1 MIKKDTIG
9 SLTFNEKINI
19 IKGKKIIHHWDK
31 LIDSLPIERQNKIKE
46 NQLIHDPILSL
57 KKICKSNNNVNSV
70 KYGFSKNSKT
80 YGRLFAKNP
89 SLQNLPREFRGALAY
104 GLYHDID
111 IKNAHPTFLNQY
123 CLKKGIKCD
132 YLDEYVNNRDE
143 IISKLNSKFN
153 NEIDIKNLILTV
165 INGGDRTG
173 ITSQDEF
180 LSNFTKEIKTIH
192 NNIVLNNPDILKQV
206 KRIYKNSDNINGKVV
221 NLLLCNIENDT
232 MLSAVEYLINNGF
245 SVDVLVFD
253 GFMILDNPAKPIT
266 DVLLKDVSNYVL
278 NNTGYDLVFVEKPL
292 DTSINDLLKNYEE
305 DINQEEKPKPT
316 YYNDKFEFEKKHFKI
331 LQPCLYATIN
341 EFDEIILQSKEQFIQ
356 SYEHITT
363 TISGEDCKGQE
374 KLDKVVFVK
383 AWMRDENIRLY
394 DKIDFYPNK
403 NECPS
408 NHYNFFK
415 GLKVEKYEPINDTD
429 KINKL
434 IEPIIYHLKI
444 LAQEHYEFLLV
455 FFAFIIQNPSKKT
468 NVNIV
473 VSGKDGTG
481 KSIIFDFF
489 RNMILGDEVSAQTD
503 DADDIFDKFSNV
515 YLNKLLLQI
524 DEISCDDFK
533 KKKAEKLKNIT
544 VAPKIKYE
552 KKGSDPI
559 RVNNYVNTVM
569 TTNNDFT
576 IPISQT
582 DRRNVFFKCSD
593 KHIQDHTYFT
603 NLSSNFKKTEVAR
616 AFYEYLLDY
625 DISSI
630 NSNWDEEAGLQ
641 NIRPITDYHKDIK
654 KLCLPIIY
662 RFWSCMCNYL
672 FDNDDDND
680 DSYPNDKFIYIKS
693 SSLYDIYCKWF
704 DRCNFNINKC
714 SITKFGMDI
723 NNMSCI
729 DKKKKKDGN
738 YYVIDKEILYEY
750 LTSNNLYDD
759 NAFI

>member
-9 SLTFNEKINI
+9 GLIFNEKINI
-19 IKGKKIIHHWDK
+19 NKGKKIIHHWDE
-31 LIDSLPIERQNKIKE
+31 LLQSLPIERQNKIKE

-80 YGRLFAKNP
+80 YGRLFAKNA

-123 CLKKGIKCD
+123 CQKKGIKND
-132 YLDEYVNNRDE
+132 YLNEYVNNRDE
-143 IISKLNSKFN
+143 IISRLNAKFN
-153 NEIDIKNLILTV
+153 NDIDIKNLILC
-165 INGGDRTG
+165 ILNGGDRIG

-180 LSNFTKEIKTIH
+180 LSNFTNEIKTIH
-192 NNIVLNNPDILKQV
+192 NNIVLNNPELLKQV
-206 KRIYKNSDNINGKVV
+206 KRIHKNSDNINGKVV

-232 MLSAVEYLINNGF
+232 MLSAVEYLMNNGF

-266 DVLLKDVSNYVL
+266 EVLLKDVSNYVL

-292 DTSINDLLKNYEE
+292 DKSIHDLLKNFE
-305 DINQEEKPKPT
+305 DNDNQEIPKPS
-316 YYNDKFEFEKKHFKI
+316 YYEDKFEFEKKHFKI
-331 LQPCLYATIN
+331 LQPCLYVTIN
-341 EFDEIILQSKEQFIQ
+341 EFEELIIQSKDQFIQ
-356 SYEHITT
+356 SYEHISSTVLNKNIQGKDT
-363 TISGEDCKGQE
+363 
-374 KLDKVVFVK
+374 LDKVTFVK
-383 AWMRDENIRLY
+383 HWIKDDNIRYY

-403 NECPS
+403 MECPS

-415 GLKVEKYEPINDTD
+415 GLKVETYEPINDIE
-429 KINKL
+429 KINTL

-444 LAQEHYEFLLV
+444 VAQEHYEFLLI

-481 KSIIFDFF
+481 KSILFDFF
-489 RNMILGDEVSAQTD
+489 RNMILGEEVSAQTD
-503 DADDIFDKFSNV
+503 DADDIFDKFSNI

-593 KHIQDHTYFT
+593 THIQDHTYFT

-616 AFYEYLLDY
+616 AFYEYLLNY

-630 NSNWDEEAGLQ
+630 NSNWDEDAGLQ
-641 NIRPITDYHKDIK
+641 NIRPITDYHKEIK
-654 KLCLPIIY
+654 MLCLPIIY
-662 RFWSCMCNYL
+662 RFWSCMCLYE
-672 FDNDDDND
+672 FDNIHDTENLY
-680 DSYPNDKFIYIKS
+680 SPDKFIYIKS
-693 SSLYDIYCKWF
+693 STLYELYCKWF
-704 DRCNFNINKC
+704 EKCNFNINKC
-714 SITKFGMDI
+714 SITKFAMDI
-723 NNMSCI
+723 NSMKCI

-738 YYVIDKEILYEY
+738 YYVIDKESLYEY
-750 LTSNNLYDD
+750 LTTNNLYDG

>member
-9 SLTFNEKINI
+9 SFVFNEKINI
-19 IKGKKIIHHWDK
+19 QKGLKIIHYWDE
-31 LIDSLPIERQNKIKE
+31 LIKSLPIERQTKIKA

-57 KKICKSNNNVNSV
+57 KKICKSKNNINSV

-80 YGRLFAKNP
+80 YGRLFAKTA
-89 SLQNLPREFRGALAY
+89 SLQNLPREFRGALAH

-111 IKNAHPTFLNQY
+111 IMNAHPTFLNQY
-123 CLKKGIKCD
+123 CQKKGIKNDC
-132 YLDEYVNNRDE
+132 LNEYVINRDE
-143 IISKLNSKFN
+143 IISKLNAKFN
-153 NEIDIKNLILTV
+153 NEIDCKNLILTI
-165 INGGDRTG
+165 INGGERTG

-192 NNIVLNNPDILKQV
+192 NNIVLNNPELHKQV
-206 KRIYKNSDNINGKVV
+206 KRIHKTDDNIHGKVV
-221 NLLLCNIENDT
+221 NILLCDIENDT

-253 GFMILDNPAKPIT
+253 GFMVLDNPAKPIT
-266 DVLLKDVSNYVL
+266 ELLLKDISNYVL
-278 NNTGYDLVFVEKPL
+278 NNTGYDLKFVEKLL
-292 DTSINDLLKNYEE
+292 DKSINDLLKNYDE
-305 DINQEEKPKPT
+305 DIPVNSKPT
-316 YYNDKFEFEKKHFKI
+316 YYEDKFEFEKKHFKI

-341 EFDEIILQSKEQFIQ
+341 EFNELILQTKEQITQ
-356 SYEHITT
+356 SYEHLTT
-363 TISGEDCKGQE
+363 TVLCRVNTGTE
-374 KLDKVVFVK
+374 KEFLDKIQFIK
-383 AWMRDENIRLY
+383 YWMRDENIRYY

-403 NECPS
+403 SECPS

-415 GLKVEKYEPINDTD
+415 GLKAEQYKPINDKDT
-429 KINKL
+429 IQKL

-444 LAQEHYEFLLV
+444 VAQEHYEFLLIY
-455 FFAFIIQNPSKKT
+455 FAFIIQNPSKKT

-489 RNMILGDEVSAQTD
+489 RNMILGEEVSGQTD
-503 DADDIFDKFSNV
+503 DADDIFDKFSNI

-552 KKGSDPI
+552 KKGADPI

-593 KHIQDHTYFT
+593 THIQDHNYFT
-603 NLSSNFKKTEVAR
+603 NLSTNFKKTDVAR

-625 DISSI
+625 DISAVS
-630 NSNWDEEAGLQ
+630 SNWDEEAGLQ

-654 KLCLPIIY
+654 MLCLPIIY
-662 RFWSCMCNYL
+662 RFWSCMCQYQ
-672 FDNDDDND
+672 FDNVNDTDNL
-680 DSYPNDKFIYIKS
+680 YPPDKYIYIMS
-693 SSLYDIYCKWF
+693 STLYELYCKWF
-704 DRCNFNINKC
+704 EKCNFNINKC
-714 SITKFGMDI
+714 SLTKFAMDV
-723 NNMSCI
+723 NNIKCI
-729 DKKKKKDGN
+729 DKKKKKEGN
-738 YYVIDKEILYEY
+738 YYIINKENLYEY
-750 LTSNNLYDD
+750 LTKNNLYDD